1 MANSARE
8 EYLMTGRT
16 GLDTGITLSER
27 YPQFFAGRKFMERET
42 IKDVL
47 KRLNENGVRYCLVGG
62 LALAHHSIPR
72 VTQDVD
78 LLVLPEDLPRVE
90 ELLKGHELRG
100 TSVALIFKIGE
111 TRFDIMP
118 ANLRAKRAAVI
129 NAIDDLFEGETIKV
143 ASLRDMIFLKLWAAS
158 ERQERRKKLQD
169 EADIVGLIELNPSDV
184 SKEDV
189 AHTCRTLLAM
199 AYTPG
204 EMKEYRVQVEWLNS
218 ELEKMGM
225 SDRQF
230 DLPG

>member
-1 MANSARE
+1 MSNSARE

-16 GLDTGITLSER
+16 GLDTAITLSER

-100 TSVALIFKIGE
+100 TSEALIFKIGE
-111 TRFDIMP
+111 TRFDIIP
-118 ANLRAKRAAVI
+118 ANLRSKRQAVT
-129 NAIDDLFEGETIKV
+129 NAIDEIFDGETIKV
-143 ASLRDMIFLKLWAAS
+143 ANLRDMIFLKLWASS
-158 ERQERRKKLQD
+158 ERRDLAKRAQD
-169 EADIVGLIELNPSDV
+169 ETDVIGLIQLNPEQV
-184 SKEDV
+184 SVEDIDY
-189 AHTCRTLLAM
+189 ACRTLLAM
-199 AYTPG
+199 AYTPE
-204 EMKEYRVQVEWLNS
+204 EMRKYQAKVDWLNGVLE
-218 ELEKMGM
+218 ELEMA
-225 SDRQF
+225 DRKYR
-230 DLPG
+230 PPS